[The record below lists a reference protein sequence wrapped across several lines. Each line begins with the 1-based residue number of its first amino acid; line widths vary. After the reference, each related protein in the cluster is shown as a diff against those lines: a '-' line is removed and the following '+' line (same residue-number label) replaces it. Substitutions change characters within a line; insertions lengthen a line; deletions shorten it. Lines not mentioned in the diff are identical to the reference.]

1 MIVRFPTA
9 TERISETLP
18 RSNSEPSSNS
28 PKNAWFN
35 PKSSEQS
42 DTFTPSE
49 SSQTKTWNNPGN
61 SKNRFVEPATEENSN
76 SERGDWGSSSSEGI
90 EPRDNLDPPSKA
102 PKPETDS
109 PVSEADENPT
119 EQVPTKRPVKPTSK
133 SKVPNKGGGQT
144 GMASYYGPGF
154 HGRKTASGE
163 TFNKNDLTAAHRS
176 LPFGS
181 KVTVTDLKT
190 GKSVV
195 VRINDRGPFSGGR
208 VIDLSEGAARNLGI
222 INKGVAQVKIT

>member
-1 MIVRFPTA
+1 MIVRFSTA

-18 RSNSEPSSNS
+18 RSNSEPSRNS
-28 PKNAWFN
+28 RKNAWFN

-49 SSQTKTWNNPGN
+49 SLQTNTWNNSGN
-61 SKNRFVEPATEENSN
+61 PENRFVEPTTEENPN

-90 EPRDNLDPPSKA
+90 EPRENLVPPDEA
-102 PKPETDS
+102 PSDS

-163 TFNKNDLTAAHRS
+163 IFNKNDLTAAHRS